1 MKVIKLAKKKP
12 FRVIIRCNKKSTIQK
27 AVAELVAKFD
37 GADEL
42 RISKIH
48 RG

>member
-1 MKVIKLAKKKP
+1 MKKP
-12 FRVIIRCNKKSTIQK
+12 YRVIIRSARQSTIKK
-27 AVAELVAKFD
+27 AVAELVKKFD
-37 GADEL
+37 GSAEL

>member
-1 MKVIKLAKKKP
+1 MAEKP
-12 FRVIIRCNKKSTIQK
+12 YRVIIRSKNRETIQN
-27 AVAELVAKFD
+27 AVEELVKKFKGD
-37 GADEL
+37 GEI

>member
-1 MKVIKLAKKKP
+1 MSKKKP
-12 FRVIIRCNKKSTIQK
+12 YRVIIRCEKHSTIKK
-27 AVAELVAKFD
+27 AVTELVKKFD
-37 GADEL
+37 GSGEL

>member
-1 MKVIKLAKKKP
+1 MKKP
-12 FRVIIRCNKKSTIQK
+12 YRVIIRSKNHNTIKK
-27 AVAELVAKFD
+27 AVSELVKKFD
-37 GADEL
+37 GDGEI

>member
-1 MKVIKLAKKKP
+1 MKP
-12 FRVIIRCNKKSTIQK
+12 YRVIIRCKKKSTIQK
-27 AVAELVAKFD
+27 AVAELVKKFD
-37 GADEL
+37 GSEEL